1 MEPKKQWL
9 ARLKNEISNSPLVSN
24 VAFGFILM
32 GLEKLVELEFEC
44 PCNPKWNGLFSSAFF
59 IVPAIMAFIL
69 MLIIQ
74 GRRHKELILKFI
86 AQGCKCDEFFFKL
99 DDKRCS
105 CDEKTLKL
113 INQKCSCD
121 KSQFTLNTQEG
132 KCDELILKSIT
143 GRCSCDK
150 STLKLITKGCS
161 CDKSTLKLIT
171 KGCSCDESTLK
182 LITKGCSCDESTLK
196 LIKQVCSCDES
207 TVTLITQG
215 CRCGKSKFTQ
225 KVKRDEWLKKTVSTF
240 VPAIVWLIL
249 LFLDG
254 QYFACAKTDWEGR
267 FVLVDKAAPQ
277 KWCEPISEG
286 NFTTQEL
293 MLRSQEWIVMSQ
305 VIAILLLIFICMGLT
320 VYLIRNSCQEKKQ
333 TDPTE
338 EMQLSEV
345 RSGCFD
351 KTFSPKAACA
361 FSCSF

>member
-1 MEPKKQWL
+1 
-9 ARLKNEISNSPLVSN
+9 
-24 VAFGFILM
+24 
-32 GLEKLVELEFEC
+32 
-44 PCNPKWNGLFSSAFF
+44 
-59 IVPAIMAFIL
+59 MAFIL

-132 KCDELILKSIT
+132 KCDEFILKSIT

-150 STLKLITKGCS
+150 
-161 CDKSTLKLIT
+161 
-171 KGCSCDESTLK
+171 
-182 LITKGCSCDESTLK
+182 
-196 LIKQVCSCDES
+196 S

-249 LFLDG
+249 LFFDG

-338 EMQLSEV
+338 QHPTKNK
-345 RSGCFD
+345 RSPESFIPSIKKDTFNCLICFL
-351 KTFSPKAACA
+351 FNFP
-361 FSCSF
+361 

>member
-1 MEPKKQWL
+1 MERKKQWL

-132 KCDELILKSIT
+132 KCDEFILKSIT
-143 GRCSCDK
+143 GR
-150 STLKLITKGCS
+150 CS

-182 LITKGCSCDESTLK
+182 LITKG
-196 LIKQVCSCDES
+196 CSCDES

-249 LFLDG
+249 LFFDG

-286 NFTTQEL
+286 NFTRQEL

-338 EMQLSEV
+338 VMQLSEV
-345 RSGCFD
+345 RSGRFD
-351 KTFSPKAACA
+351 KTFSPKAARA